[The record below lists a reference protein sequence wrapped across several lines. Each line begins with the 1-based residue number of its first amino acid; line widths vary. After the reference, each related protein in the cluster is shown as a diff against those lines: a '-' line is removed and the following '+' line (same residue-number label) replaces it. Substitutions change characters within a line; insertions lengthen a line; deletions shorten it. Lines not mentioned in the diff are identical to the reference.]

1 MAIKIKGS
9 TIIND
14 DRVLENADKI
24 GIGTTNPHVALEI
37 FGKVGIGTTNPD
49 AAIGTQNNT
58 KLAVAGIVTAY
69 EYYGTFKGDVVPET
83 AADRI
88 EKGDTKA
95 QVVDDGTNGHF
106 LVETEGT
113 ERLRIDVKGNV
124 GVGTTIPLARIHI
137 CNVPNI
143 PYADTRLR
151 LTQVD
156 ASANNR
162 HWEFSANIPEIL
174 RLQAIDDSNS
184 NDGHGSGGGNH
195 FDFYRD
201 GNDINEFRGVG
212 IGENWF
218 VVDNKN
224 FNVGI
229 GTTNPTGSNA
239 VSTANT
245 SVLAVG
251 IVTAREYYGT
261 FKGTIQSAVADD
273 RIEKGNTKAQVVDD
287 GTNGHFLVET
297 EGTERLRVDKDGNIS
312 FDLPTTVSNQVAITR
327 SSILKNTTAATPR
340 DDFYIDGDLKPISQI
355 ASTWNAYHSITRHD
369 AGYRFGPYLMLAKNR
384 NNAYNS
390 NTIVQDNDEFGNIA
404 FFGNDGTK
412 FREGARIRGVVD
424 GTPALNQMPGALTF
438 WTNNGIGMLEKV
450 RITSDGDVGIGTD
463 DPLTNKA
470 TVDNTATLAVGIITA
485 REYHGTFKGTIDP
498 AVADD
503 KIQKGNT
510 KAQVVDN
517 GPDGHFL
524 VETEGVEKLRIT
536 GIGSV
541 GIGTTSPEHK
551 LDVVDSGQVSIKLET
566 TATGNLDDTI
576 YRSRIGGNTASNYFY
591 FGDVDDTN
599 AGQIRYH
606 HNDNSLQI
614 FVNTNP
620 NITGSGERVRIT
632 NAGDVGIGT
641 TNPTAVVTSS
651 NTATLAVGIVTAH
664 EFRGGTFYGTIDS
677 TVNSISLNTNLEDVF
692 SVLGNQL
699 SGDDAGADKI
709 VFWDDDTGESGGKL
723 TYLSVDGTTI
733 EIDDTTLKVKADAVG
748 KNYDL
753 DFEGTDGGSGVG
765 IATWTLSDGTNDDS
779 VTLKAG
785 SNISISNV
793 GTSEFTIQAVQGAG
807 VGVAASASDVLNVN
821 GGLIGGV
828 NPGLTTDVIVY
839 WHEDATYTG
848 GTGKL
853 DHLQIGTGLKIENDE
868 LKIDSS
874 VVGKSYTLP
883 VTVEEGTSGS
893 GGNSG
898 IATLTLTDDV
908 TPDPGE
914 DPVTIEAGDGIVIK
928 SITGGEGF
936 EISADIS
943 GGGGGG
949 ISDVQVI
956 QYSDN
961 ADPRTER
968 TSTNPID
975 VQKSVGIVTI
985 GIGTTSNAYGNRF
998 VGPNRPLGAIEGDI
1012 WYDTT
1017 TTGQGTNRVAV
1028 IKHIES
1034 TGTSG
1039 GAAPNQTSFNTRKLN
1054 DLKDPNGMGV
1064 TLNTNIFS
1072 LPAGTYKIDFSTPFY
1087 HTGYSQS
1094 RLKYSNQTDVVSGTL
1109 SYIIG
1114 SSLYAGPGSGGE
1126 TVGESDGHGIIT
1138 LTETNYFILESRVS
1152 NAQGVS
1158 DYGIRCTYSDEVY
1171 SQIRIEDLA
1180 TAVKDDGNT
1189 NRIIQG
1195 NTKAEVNDTGSDGHF
1210 LVETEGSE
1218 RLRIIKDGSALFG
1231 GLTTQHTSDTSNLAV
1246 KSVNS
1251 NIEIIKVHSDGGEI
1265 DGDLAGISFSHGG
1278 HLSPGNST
1286 EAARAKAAIAFESR
1300 GGTSFGY
1307 GRGDLCFYVDNA
1319 SDDNQVSATDEKL
1332 RITMDGD
1339 VGIGTTNPT
1348 GSNALTN
1355 NNTTLAVGTIK
1366 ANNISGNPNFSIGSD
1381 EQIIFNN
1388 GSSLAGDDK
1397 FVFDHVDKKVGIGTT
1412 NPYYRLHAFFNNS
1425 TTSFTGG
1432 SNGNWGGDGIRIENN
1447 NNTIGAM
1454 SLFQFRVD
1462 NADWHI
1468 GNKKITGSN
1477 PDGNSDFV
1485 FNAEGSEKLRITSA
1499 GDVGIGTTNPTG
1511 ANAVGSGNTSVL
1523 AVGVVTCREL
1533 YVNGNNIS
1541 DGGANV
1547 SIDVSPPSSANAGD
1561 LWWDSDNGDLHVYY
1575 KDTDNTEQWV
1585 SVNSDGSS
1593 SASTPLSSRN
1603 LVYNGK
1609 MSIAQRITSGGAVTS
1624 TMGYHIDRW
1633 KALSFNTGS
1642 TVTQAQ
1648 YGVSTTD
1655 PIYEKGFNYY
1665 FKFKLSAAGTVNT
1678 NTYLEVQQLLEG
1690 QDIDNSGWN
1699 YRSSSSYITLSFW
1712 FRASTNQTFYGFL
1725 RTFDGTSSIY
1735 PFSFTASG
1743 NNTWTK
1749 ITKTI
1754 PGNSNLT
1761 IYNNHQK
1768 GLQISLVPFY
1778 GTNYTNN
1785 NNLNNWTTLDATN
1798 AFPDMASTWFTAGA
1812 SEFDLTGVQLE
1823 LGKTATPFEHRTLQD
1838 DLARCRRYFLKIA
1851 SGAFLFPS
1859 PNVYTSMR
1867 FPQQMRTPPSLTF
1880 TGTGTQNGVLSTIDG
1895 FRASNNLGPQDFAV
1909 TANAELDP

>member
-49 AAIGTQNNT
+49 ANIGLQNNT

-88 EKGDTKA
+88 EKGNTKA
-95 QVVDDGTNGHF
+95 QVVDNGSDGHF
-106 LVETEGT
+106 LVETEGV
-113 ERLRIDVKGNV
+113 ERLRI
-124 GVGTTIPLARIHI
+124 
-137 CNVPNI
+137 
-143 PYADTRLR
+143 
-151 LTQVD
+151 
-156 ASANNR
+156 
-162 HWEFSANIPEIL
+162 
-174 RLQAIDDSNS
+174 NS
-184 NDGHGSGGGNH
+184 NG
-195 FDFYRD
+195 
-201 GNDINEFRGVG
+201 EVG
-212 IGENWF
+212 IGSTSPDASLDIIGTS
-218 VVDNKN
+218 VVGHFKSTNNDYVLRIQGNNAVDKVFFGTSN
-224 FNVGI
+224 ANDFLLANGDGGAGTVERLRITVDGNVGI
-229 GTTNPTGSNA
+229 GTNNPLGTNA
-239 VSTANT
+239 VDTTNT

-273 RIEKGNTKAQVVDD
+273 RIEKGNTKAQVVDNGSD
-287 GTNGHFLVET
+287 GHFLVET
-297 EGTERLRVDKDGNIS
+297 EGTERLRIDKDGNIS

-369 AGYRFGPYLMLAKNR
+369 AADPFGPYLMLAKNR
-384 NNAYNS
+384 NDAYNS
-390 NTIVQDNDEFGNIA
+390 NTIVQDDDEFGNIA

-412 FREGARIRGVVD
+412 FREGARIRGEVD
-424 GTPALNQMPGALTF
+424 GTPASNQMPGALTF
-438 WTNNGIGMLEKV
+438 WTNNGTAIAEKV

-463 DPLTNKA
+463 DPTA
-470 TVDNTATLAVGIITA
+470 VVTSSNTATLAVGIVTA
-485 REYHGTFKGTIDP
+485 REYYGTFKGTIDP

-503 KIQKGNT
+503 RIEKGNT

-517 GPDGHFL
+517 GSDGHFL
-524 VETEGVEKLRIT
+524 VETEGTERLRIT
-536 GIGSV
+536 SGGLV
-541 GIGTTSPEHK
+541 GIGTDNPAFELHVRPPAATS
-551 LDVVDSGQVSIKLET
+551 SGQICAESN
-566 TATGNLDDTI
+566 GNNTFAELVLKTD
-576 YRSRIGGNTASNYFY
+576 GGVGSLWRNSSARTNY
-591 FGDVDDTN
+591 GG
-599 AGQIRYH
+599 A
-606 HNDNSLQI
+606 NSLNIYQGAAAPI
-614 FVNTNP
+614 AFFTNG
-620 NITGSGERVRIT
+620 NNERLRIT
-632 NAGDVGIGT
+632 SDGNVGIGT

-664 EFRGGTFYGTIDS
+664 EFRGGTFYGTID
-677 TVNSISLNTNLEDVF
+677 TNVNTISLNANIQDVF
-692 SVLGNQL
+692 SVSGNQL
-699 SGDDAGADKI
+699 SGDDPNDDRI
-709 VFWDDDTGESGGKL
+709 VFWDNTASGGKL
-723 TYLSVDGTTI
+723 AYLDIDDTTL
-733 EIDDTTLKVKADAVG
+733 EIDNTTLKVKANAVG
-748 KNYDL
+748 KDYDL
-753 DFEGTDGGSGVG
+753 DFEGIDGGSGVG
-765 IATWTLSDGTNDDS
+765 IATWTLSDGTTSNDDS

-807 VGVAASASDVLNVN
+807 VGVAASASDVLNVI

-839 WHEDATYTG
+839 WHEDATYSG
-848 GTGKL
+848 GSGKL
-853 DHLQIGTGLKIENDE
+853 DHLQIGTGLKIETGS

-874 VVGKSYTLP
+874 VVGKTYELP
-883 VTVEEGTSGS
+883 VTVEDGTAGS

-898 IATLTLTDDV
+898 IATLTLTDNV
-908 TPDPGE
+908 TPNPGE

-961 ADPRTER
+961 ADPRNVR

-975 VQKSVGIVTI
+975 VQKTVGIVTI

-998 VGPNRPLGAIEGDI
+998 VGPNTPSGAIEGDI

-1028 IKHIES
+1028 IKHVES
-1034 TGTSG
+1034 SGTSG
-1039 GAAPNQTSFNTRKLN
+1039 GQAPNTTSFNTRKLN
-1054 DLKDPNGMGV
+1054 DLNDPNGMGV

-1087 HTGYSQS
+1087 HTQYSQS
-1094 RLKYSNQTDVVSGTL
+1094 RLKYSNQSDVVSGTL
-1109 SYIIG
+1109 SYITG

-1126 TVGESDGHGIIT
+1126 TVGESDGHSVIT
-1138 LTETNYFILESRVS
+1138 LTETNYFILESRVTTS
-1152 NAQGVS
+1152 DNAGANS
-1158 DYGIRCTYSDEVY
+1158 YDYGIDCNYTDEVY
-1171 SQIRIEDLA
+1171 SQVRIEDLA

-1189 NRIIQG
+1189 NKIFQG
-1195 NTKAEVNDTGSDGHF
+1195 DTKAEVNDTGSNGHF

-1218 RLRIIKDGSALFG
+1218 RLRIISDGSALFG
-1231 GLTTQHTSDTSNLAV
+1231 GFTSKSASDTSNLAI

-1251 NIEIIKVHSDGGEI
+1251 NIGILKVHSDGGEI
-1265 DGDLAGISFSHGG
+1265 DEDLAGISFSHGG
-1278 HLSPGNST
+1278 YQNAGNST

-1300 GGTSFGY
+1300 GGASFGY

-1366 ANNISGNPNFSIGSD
+1366 ANNISGNPNLSIGSD

-1412 NPYYRLHAFFNNS
+1412 DPYYNLHTFFSNS
-1425 TTSFTGG
+1425 ATSLTGG
-1432 SNGNWGGDGIRIENN
+1432 GDGKWGGNGIRIENN

-1454 SLFQFRVD
+1454 SLVQFRVD

-1468 GNKKITGSN
+1468 GNKRITGSN

-1485 FNAEGSEKLRITSA
+1485 FNAEGSEKLRITST

-1511 ANAVGSGNTSVL
+1511 PNAVESGNTSVL

-1533 YVNGNNIS
+1533 YVNGNNLS

-1547 SIDVSPPSSANAGD
+1547 NIGIEPPTNPSPNPGD

-1585 SVNSDGSS
+1585 SVNSDSSS
-1593 SASTPLSSRN
+1593 SAPTPLSFRN
-1603 LVYNGK
+1603 LVHNGE
-1609 MSIAQRITSGGAVTS
+1609 MRIAQRIAYVSGGAITN

-1633 KALSFNTGS
+1633 KAQSDYTDV

-1648 YGVSTTD
+1648 FGSSSTD
-1655 PIYEKGFNYY
+1655 IVYQLGFSN
-1665 FKFKLSAAGTVNT
+1665 FFRFALSAAGTANA
-1678 NTYLEVQQLLEG
+1678 NAYLEVYQVIEG
-1690 QDIDNSGWN
+1690 QNITSSGWDYN
-1699 YRSSSSYITLSFW
+1699 SSSSYITLSFW
-1712 FRASTNQTFYGFL
+1712 FRASTNQTFYCYL
-1725 RTFDGTSSIY
+1725 KTYDGTTYMY

-1743 NNTWTK
+1743 NDTWTK

-1761 IYNNHQK
+1761 INTYFAR
-1768 GLQISLVPFY
+1768 GLQIVIVPFY
-1778 GTNYTNN
+1778 GTTYTNN
-1785 NNLNNWTTLDATN
+1785 QNLNNWTTYDFN
-1798 AFPDMASTWFTAGA
+1798 NRFPDMASTWLTAGA
-1812 SEFDLTGVQLE
+1812 STFDLTGVQLE
-1823 LGKTATPFEHRTLQD
+1823 VGKTATPFEHRTYQD
-1838 DLARCRRYFLKIA
+1838 DLAICRRYFLNTAQGSLI
-1851 SGAFLFPS
+1851 FPQ

-1867 FPQQMRTPPSLTF
+1867 FPVQMRIAPSLTL
-1880 TGTGTQNGVLSTIDG
+1880 TGNPGSGTQGGILSTIDG
-1895 FRASNNLGPQDFAV
+1895 FRAYNSSGPQDFAV
-1909 TANAELDP
+1909 MANAELV